1 MGAFLR
7 KNGQHFPLFSI
18 PEMFTIKPFVLGGLG
33 GIWAAFASFSQFQ
46 NCVQSNGIKIFV
58 GTKFCTT
65 EWAQFSKIGSIFSCS
80 QSQECVQWNEFFRK
94 DGQDVAC
101 FSIPNIWKLEWA
113 TTFSKQT
120 GSISP
125 CVQLQNSVLGTTFL
139 GKMVSIFPSWSQLFR
154 NFLLFSIPKR
164 CTVEWAQFFQE
175 MGSIFPCLQSPKSVH
190 SNERKTILGKQGSI
204 FPCISQNNG
213 QHFVLLNIQ
222 NCKTHLNPKV
232 PTRKWAAFGLFYTQN
247 SKGQTDAPKFFQKNG
262 QHIALLQH
270 TEPNRLRFFPED
282 SSLKMFPKN
291 SPHKIL
297 SPKIP
302 SQFYDFNIQ
311 WCKQEKRAAFPSLA
325 YSNRCL
331 FL

>member
-1 MGAFLR
+1 MG
-7 KNGQHFPLFSI
+7 SI
-18 PEMFTIKPFVLGGLG
+18 C
-33 GIWAAFASFSQFQ
+33 SFSQFQ

-65 EWAQFSKIGSIFSCS
+65 EWAQFFDNWAAFSPVLNPKNVYNGMSFFGKMGRMFPVFNPKHLKIGMGNNIF
-80 QSQECVQWNEFFRK
+80 
-94 DGQDVAC
+94 
-101 FSIPNIWKLEWA
+101 
-113 TTFSKQT
+113 

-154 NFLLFSIPKR
+154 NFLLFSIPKM

-175 MGSIFPCLQSPKSVH
+175 MGSIFPCFQSPKSVH

-222 NCKTHLNPKV
+222 NCKTHLNPQV

-262 QHIALLQH
+262 QHIALLQN

-282 SSLKMFPKN
+282 SSLKMLPKN

-311 WCKQEKRAAFPSLA
+311 GCKQEKRAAFPSLV